1 MQPPD
6 PDTLLVLREWVERA
20 DADLHVAEQLAAE
33 AALNLR
39 VREIAGF
46 HCQQAAEKYLKALLT
61 HFQIEFPKTHDL
73 QVLLALLDRVDPRW
87 AVAMRE
93 ADWLSP
99 FGAKVRYPGDTPEM
113 LPGDERK
120 ALDLARTVK
129 CVVSSILDTPLAP
142 K

>member
-6 PDTLLVLREWVERA
+6 PDTLLVLREWIERA

-33 AALNLR
+33 AARDLR
-39 VREIAGF
+39 VREIVGF

-61 HFQIEFPKTHDL
+61 RYQIEFRKTHDL
-73 QVLLALLDRVDPRW
+73 RVLLDLTDGIDPRW

-99 FGAKVRYPGDTPEM
+99 FGVKVRYPGDTPEM
-113 LPGDERK
+113 LLGDEQK

-129 CVVSSILDTPLAP
+129 RGVSSILDASFGP
-142 K
+142 